1 MIHKSFQV
9 VCNSDLSD
17 HDLEFSVLRG
27 VSLSPKAVETYCRL
41 EFPYPKE
48 TPFSVKTAL
57 VKNDSN
63 NPEYNHVAIVPL
75 NMKDKVRLCC
85 SA

>member
-1 MIHKSFQV
+1 M
-9 VCNSDLSD
+9 
-17 HDLEFSVLRG
+17 
-27 VSLSPKAVETYCRL
+27 SLSPKAVETYCRL

-75 NMKDKVRLCC
+75 NMKDKVR
-85 SA
+85 A

>member
-1 MIHKSFQV
+1 M
-9 VCNSDLSD
+9 
-17 HDLEFSVLRG
+17 
-27 VSLSPKAVETYCRL
+27 SLSPKAMETYCRL

-63 NPEYNHVAIVPL
+63 NPEYNHVAVVPL
-75 NMKDKVRLCC
+75 NMKDKVKSL
-85 SA
+85 